1 MRVPNIVK
9 IRPKPLKYNLQQ
21 TARAHVHT
29 NAHTVQFIKGEKKAI
44 LQCLRRTKPTLLS
57 SFQNFDESIFGNI
70 NVAKFSHLLFALCL
84 TFEQL
89 HLSGD
94 VSTVL
99 KQSKT
104 MHDFH
109 TILSHISGA
118 ISSTRHNEIRWMN
131 LILPSLKSLIF
142 LEISLPCWNTDKM
155 YEFHTIVIPLL
166 HWSWAISSIR
176 HNERRQM
183 TVTLMLLQPLPPHEI
198 WKWNT
203 MRCTG
208 SWMNFASSPIFLF
221 FYSSVQDGIY
231 ALWKVYS
238 ALHCVSQKFPKHC
251 PWNSFNVY
259 LFDDGPHS
267 SFQERS
273 SSASSFHTSR
283 LCATGSI
290 SSYSTLHV
298 FQ

>member
-1 MRVPNIVK
+1 MEIHGFLVSWKSKASHNRVNNRVKPLLKSPEQVEANCGTSHDQNTFTTAMQLATVRTDKHKISNKDFFQSFKSLTEVQSRTRQMRVPNIVK

-29 NAHTVQFIKGEKKAI
+29 NAHTVQFIKGGKKAI

-70 NVAKFSHLLFALCL
+70 NVAKFSHLLFAFCL

-89 HLSGD
+89 HLSGDVSAVLKQSKTMHEFHTILPHISGDVSAVLKQSKTMHEFHTILSHISGD

-104 MHDFH
+104 MHEFH

-142 LEISLPCWNTDKM
+142 LEISLPC
-155 YEFHTIVIPLL
+155 
-166 HWSWAISSIR
+166 
-176 HNERRQM
+176 
-183 TVTLMLLQPLPPHEI
+183 
-198 WKWNT
+198 
-203 MRCTG
+203 
-208 SWMNFASSPIFLF
+208 
-221 FYSSVQDGIY
+221 
-231 ALWKVYS
+231 
-238 ALHCVSQKFPKHC
+238 
-251 PWNSFNVY
+251 
-259 LFDDGPHS
+259 
-267 SFQERS
+267 
-273 SSASSFHTSR
+273 
-283 LCATGSI
+283 
-290 SSYSTLHV
+290 
-298 FQ
+298 